1 MTHIYVIAGHG
12 AGDSGACGNGYQ
24 EAERV
29 RALAQCIKD
38 LGGDNVTLHPLADN
52 AYASNAIS
60 RLDIPKDWQIV
71 ELHMDSAAASARGAH
86 VIYYGKYSPDV
97 YDKALADFVAN
108 MFPGRADKLVARID
122 LANPKQGLRLPAR
135 GERVHQ
141 QRGRHCRLQQPLGRT
156 CQRLPARIRHY
167 ELTLTQPVLFTA
179 ERDGVRVGAG
189 TVYSAAESAAPRR

>member
-29 RALAQCIKD
+29 RALAQYIKD

-122 LANPKQGLRLPAR
+122 LANPKRAGNKGYGYRLVENGFISNADDIAVFNSRLDELAR
-135 GERVHQ
+135 GYLHAF
-141 QRGRHCRLQQPLGRT
+141 GIT
-156 CQRLPARIRHY
+156 
-167 ELTLTQPVLFTA
+167 
-179 ERDGVRVGAG
+179 
-189 TVYSAAESAAPRR
+189 S